1 MLESRLDNVI
11 YRLGFGKTRQAA
23 RQFVGHGHIRVN
35 GHKVDIPSFQVS
47 EGDVI
52 EVREKT
58 SSRQL
63 ATRSLEESTA
73 RVLPGWL
80 TLDPDGLRGTIARL
94 PEREEMETGINEQ
107 LIVEFYSR

>member
-1 MLESRLDNVI
+1 MPE
-11 YRLGFGKTRQAA
+11 TE
-23 RQFVGHGHIRVN
+23 
-35 GHKVDIPSFQVS
+35 IPKYNRGIDDKAMANP
-47 EGDVI
+47 GDVV

-73 RVLPGWL
+73 RVLPSWL
-80 TLDPDGLRGTIARL
+80 NLDPDGLRGTVTRL
-94 PEREEMETGINEQ
+94 PEREEMEQGINEQ